1 MSFYLS
7 CDWLPHECKA
17 NTLWCV
23 ISVASRSSALRNDQ
37 FYYFFSLRKK
47 IPHDEKTRKHQRVLV
62 SFYSCCDWLP
72 CDCAAILFDA
82 SLWSYNNCALWQST
96 NFIFFSSLKKKI
108 RELKKTRKH
117 RRVWMTFYSCCGHR
131 TSVKLI
137 LFYRPLWSYNNWAL
151 WRITNFIFILF
162 FGVSIVILKLKM
174 NGHRHVSCC
183 VPYKRQ
189 WRKFRSR

>member
-1 MSFYLS
+1 MKKLENIKGY
-7 CDWLPHECKA
+7 
-17 NTLWCV
+17 WCHFIRAAIGYRAIV
-23 ISVASRSSALRNDQ
+23 QRYFSMHHFGPIIIALFDSQ
-37 FYYFFSLRKK
+37 PILFFS
-47 IPHDEKTRKHQRVLV
+47 PA
-62 SFYSCCDWLP
+62 W
-72 CDCAAILFDA
+72 
-82 SLWSYNNCALWQST
+82 
-96 NFIFFSSLKKKI
+96 KKI

>member
-96 NFIFFSSLKKKI
+96 NFIFFSSLKKNPWTEKNS
-108 RELKKTRKH
+108 KTSKG
-117 RRVWMTFYSCCGHR
+117 MDD
-131 TSVKLI
+131 I
-137 LFYRPLWSYNNWAL
+137 LFVLWPPHECEADTLLSA
-151 WRITNFIFILF
+151 T
-162 FGVSIVILKLKM
+162 VV
-174 NGHRHVSCC
+174 V
-183 VPYKRQ
+183 Q
-189 WRKFRSR
+189 